1 MQDNSQHDSYQQS
14 QNPPPG
20 TPVAVKL
27 PGRKPVVTQV
37 LIGVTV
43 FFYLLQ
49 SLSLSFNIGGYNSL
63 LQLGGKFNDLILQG
77 ELWRLFTPALLHG
90 SLLHI
95 AFNMYALFSLGSSL
109 ERYYG
114 HRRFLLLYV
123 IGAFCGNTLSFLLS
137 PKASIGASTAVFALV
152 AAEGVF
158 IYRNRSLFGGRA
170 RTMLT
175 NLGLIIAV
183 NLVIGLQPGIDN
195 WGHLGGLIG
204 GALFA
209 WFAGP
214 LLRVQTNFYGYE
226 LADTSEKQG
235 LLWGVLLS
243 AGLFTALVIGKFI
256 GST

>member
-1 MQDNSQHDSYQQS
+1 MQDSNRFDPYQQS
-14 QNPPPG
+14 QTPPPG
-20 TPVAVKL
+20 APVSVKL
-27 PGRKPVVTQV
+27 PAQKTMVTYV

-43 FFYLLQ
+43 FIYIIQMLSQ
-49 SLSLSFNIGGYNSL
+49 SFSGGYDL
-63 LQLGGKFNDLILQG
+63 PFVLGGKINELILEGQV
-77 ELWRLFTPALLHG
+77 WRLLTPALLHG

-114 HRRFLLLYV
+114 RGRFLLLYV
-123 IGAFCGNTLSFLLS
+123 IGAFCGNALSFLLS

-158 IYRNRSLFGGRA
+158 IYRNRSLFGARA
-170 RTMLT
+170 KAMLT
-175 NLGLIIAV
+175 NLVLIIAV

-195 WGHLGGLIG
+195 WGHLGGLMG

-214 LLRVQTNFYGYE
+214 LMLVQATYYGYE
-226 LADTSEKQG
+226 LADTQPKQG

-243 AGLFTALVIGKFI
+243 AGLFAAAVIGKFI
-256 GST
+256 AAM

>member
-1 MQDNSQHDSYQQS
+1 MYNST
-14 QNPPPG
+14 NETAAG
-20 TPVAVKL
+20 EIPVSFKPQA
-27 PGRKPVVTQV
+27 RKPLVTYV

-49 SLSLSFNIGGYNSL
+49 VLSQSLASGGYDL
-63 LQLGGKFNDLILQG
+63 PFLLGGKINEMILQG
-77 ELWRLFTPALLHG
+77 QVWRLLTPALLHG

-95 AFNMYALFSLGSSL
+95 GFNMYALFSLGSSL

-114 HRRFLLLYV
+114 HARFLLLYV
-123 IGAFCGNTLSFLLS
+123 IGAFCGNALSFLLS

-152 AAEGVF
+152 AAEAVF

-170 RTMLT
+170 RSMLT
-175 NLGLIIAV
+175 NLGVIIAV

-214 LLRVQTNFYGYE
+214 LLQMQTSYYGYE
-226 LADTSEKQG
+226 LTNFTTKTG
-235 LLWGVLLS
+235 LLLGTLLS
-243 AGLFTALVIGKFI
+243 SGLFLVVVILKI
-256 GST
+256 VMV

>member
-1 MQDNSQHDSYQQS
+1 MYNYPDQ
-14 QNPPPG
+14 
-20 TPVAVKL
+20 TPDMRGQTTTGGIPVNF
-27 PGRKPVVTQV
+27 KPQASKPLVTYV

-43 FFYLLQ
+43 FIYLLQ
-49 SLSLSFNIGGYNSL
+49 VLSQAIANGYDWPFI
-63 LQLGGKFNDLILQG
+63 LGGKINELILDGQV
-77 ELWRLFTPALLHG
+77 WRLLTPALLHG

-95 AFNMYALFSLGSSL
+95 AFNMYALFSLGSSM

-114 HRRFLLLYV
+114 QKRYLMLYI
-123 IGAFCGNTLSFLLS
+123 IGAFCGNALSFLLS

-158 IYRNRSLFGGRA
+158 IYRNRALFGSRA
-170 RTMLT
+170 KTMLT
-175 NLGLIIAV
+175 NLLLIVGV

-214 LLRVQTNFYGYE
+214 RLQMQASYYGYE
-226 LADTSEKQG
+226 LADLRSK
-235 LLWGVLLS
+235 S
-243 AGLFTALVIGKFI
+243 GLFTGSVLSTGLFMAVVVLKFL
-256 GST
+256 TA

>member
-1 MQDNSQHDSYQQS
+1 MQDSNQHDPYQQS
-14 QNPPPG
+14 QIPPPG

-27 PGRKPVVTQV
+27 PAQKTIVTYV

-43 FFYLLQ
+43 FIYIIQMLSQ
-49 SLSLSFNIGGYNSL
+49 SLSGGYDL
-63 LQLGGKFNDLILQG
+63 PFVLGGKINDLILEGQV
-77 ELWRLFTPALLHG
+77 WRLLTPALLHG

-95 AFNMYALFSLGSSL
+95 AFNMYALYSLGSSL

-114 HRRFLLLYV
+114 HSRFLLLYV

-158 IYRNRSLFGGRA
+158 IYRNRSLFGARA
-170 RTMLT
+170 KAMLT
-175 NLGLIIAV
+175 NLVLIIGV

-214 LLRVQTNFYGYE
+214 LMRVQPTYYGYE
-226 LADTSEKQG
+226 LADSTSKQG
-235 LLWGVLLS
+235 LLWGILLS
-243 AGLFTALVIGKFI
+243 AGLFVAVVIGKFI
-256 GST
+256 AAM

>member
-1 MQDNSQHDSYQQS
+1 MQDNSPYNPYQQS
-14 QNPPPG
+14 QTPPPG
-20 TPVAVKL
+20 APVAVKL
-27 PGRKPVVTQV
+27 PGKTTSVTYV

-43 FFYLLQ
+43 FFYILQLLSQ
-49 SLSLSFNIGGYNSL
+49 SFSNDGYDWPL
-63 LQLGGKFNDLILQG
+63 LLGGKINDLILQG
-77 ELWRLFTPALLHG
+77 QVWRLITPALLHG

-114 HRRFLLLYV
+114 HGRFLLLYI
-123 IGAFCGNTLSFLLS
+123 IGAFAGNTLSFLLS

-170 RTMLT
+170 RSMLT

-204 GALFA
+204 GAVFA

-214 LLRVQTNFYGYE
+214 LMKVQATYYGYE
-226 LADTSEKQG
+226 LANTSDRKDTLIG
-235 LLWGVLLS
+235 TLLAGGMFLVLLVV
-243 AGLFTALVIGKFI
+243 GFVLK
-256 GST
+256 

>member
-1 MQDNSQHDSYQQS
+1 MYG
-14 QNPPPG
+14 NPDQPAGMDGQTTGGGIPVIFKPP
-20 TPVAVKL
+20 A
-27 PGRKPVVTQV
+27 RKPLVTYV
-37 LIGVTV
+37 LIGVTI

-49 SLSLSFNIGGYNSL
+49 MLSQAIASGYDWPFI
-63 LQLGGKFNDLILQG
+63 LGGKINELILEGQV
-77 ELWRLFTPALLHG
+77 WRLITPALLHG

-95 AFNMYALFSLGSSL
+95 AFNMYALYSLGSSM

-114 HRRFLLLYV
+114 HRRYLLLYI
-123 IGAFCGNTLSFLLS
+123 IGAFCGNALSFLLS

-158 IYRNRSLFGGRA
+158 IYRNRSLFGSRA
-170 RTMLT
+170 KTMLT
-175 NLGLIIAV
+175 NLLVIVGV

-214 LLRVQTNFYGYE
+214 LLQMQASYYGYE
-226 LADTSEKQG
+226 LTDTRTKSG
-235 LLWGVLLS
+235 LILGVVLS
-243 AGLFTALVIGKFI
+243 AGLFLAVVVVKFLTA
-256 GST
+256 